1 MDIIKRDGKTVPF
14 ITEKIRNA
22 IAKAN
27 QAAEEDL
34 RMEDYE
40 IDYASKS
47 VERACR
53 NLGETPTVEKVQ
65 DLVET
70 ELARMGHMEIAR
82 RYMEYR
88 ALHSVRRG
96 LMNSTDEAVLT
107 LLDGSNEQ
115 LKYENS
121 NKNTSNLPTQKNYI
135 KDVVS
140 EDLMRRI
147 FLPDEILKAHNEG
160 IIHFHD
166 MGDAALKQHNCC
178 LVNLRDM
185 FENGTVISGTRIDT
199 PKSFSTACT
208 VATQIIA
215 QVSSS
220 QYGGVTISI
229 AHLAP
234 YVDTTRRK
242 LMNRYMWLI
251 NDVNRE
257 EYTKLVEQ
265 DVREDIK
272 RGVQTI
278 QYQVLTLLT
287 CNGQTPFITINL
299 DINEAPEG
307 REREDLALV
316 IEEVLNQ
323 RILGVKNKAGAYI
336 TPAFPKLIYV
346 LDENNIYPDSP
357 YWSLTQLAAKCTA
370 KRMVPDYVSAKKMR
384 EFKDG
389 CVYPPMGCRSFLTS
403 EPTVLNEDGSRKF
416 YGRFNQGV
424 VTINLADAALSSGKD
439 MEKFWSILEDRLEL
453 CHRALRFRHDWLCG
467 TKSDVAPILWQ
478 DGALARL
485 KPGETIDKLLYGGY
499 STISLGYCALYE
511 CTHYMTGR
519 SHTDPEATPFAL
531 AVMQKLNDKCAQWRS
546 EENIAYSV
554 YGTPL
559 ESTTWKFAK
568 CLKDRFGEIPEI
580 TDHDYVTNSF
590 HVNVREH
597 IDAFSKLGLEAQFQK
612 LSPGGTISYVECP
625 NMTANLD
632 AVLDVIQYI
641 YNNTM
646 YAELNIKSDYCQNC
660 GFDGEIRI
668 IETED
673 GKLDWECP
681 NCGCR
686 DHNKLNV
693 ARRTCGYIGSQFWNF
708 GRTAEIRDRV
718 LHIGDDQNVDISS
731 AACSACK

>member
-265 DVREDIK
+265 DVREDI
-272 RGVQTI
+272 
-278 QYQVLTLLT
+278 
-287 CNGQTPFITINL
+287 
-299 DINEAPEG
+299 
-307 REREDLALV
+307 
-316 IEEVLNQ
+316 
-323 RILGVKNKAGAYI
+323 
-336 TPAFPKLIYV
+336 
-346 LDENNIYPDSP
+346 
-357 YWSLTQLAAKCTA
+357 
-370 KRMVPDYVSAKKMR
+370 
-384 EFKDG
+384 
-389 CVYPPMGCRSFLTS
+389 
-403 EPTVLNEDGSRKF
+403 
-416 YGRFNQGV
+416 
-424 VTINLADAALSSGKD
+424 
-439 MEKFWSILEDRLEL
+439 
-453 CHRALRFRHDWLCG
+453 
-467 TKSDVAPILWQ
+467 
-478 DGALARL
+478 
-485 KPGETIDKLLYGGY
+485 
-499 STISLGYCALYE
+499 
-511 CTHYMTGR
+511 
-519 SHTDPEATPFAL
+519 
-531 AVMQKLNDKCAQWRS
+531 
-546 EENIAYSV
+546 
-554 YGTPL
+554 
-559 ESTTWKFAK
+559 
-568 CLKDRFGEIPEI
+568 
-580 TDHDYVTNSF
+580 
-590 HVNVREH
+590 
-597 IDAFSKLGLEAQFQK
+597 
-612 LSPGGTISYVECP
+612 
-625 NMTANLD
+625 
-632 AVLDVIQYI
+632 
-641 YNNTM
+641 
-646 YAELNIKSDYCQNC
+646 
-660 GFDGEIRI
+660 
-668 IETED
+668 
-673 GKLDWECP
+673 
-681 NCGCR
+681 
-686 DHNKLNV
+686 
-693 ARRTCGYIGSQFWNF
+693 
-708 GRTAEIRDRV
+708 
-718 LHIGDDQNVDISS
+718 
-731 AACSACK
+731 

>member
-568 CLKDRFGEIPEI
+568 CLKDRFGEISEI